1 MTRRFFRTVVLTG
14 ALASAGIAASAG
26 AAMARTGYDG
36 SWSVLII
43 TQSGACGPSY
53 RYGVEINNGSVFY
66 AGGGPVSLQG
76 RVARNGAVHVT
87 LSAGEQRA
95 YGSGPPV
102 ALPRRRVL
110 ARPGNGR
117 HVRRPMGGRTARLA
131 RPVARVEPSARHAVA
146 QRWAKPGTAARPT
159 RLALHLGRAT
169 RVIPLRPPQP
179 PSAIPAPALSGLARV

>member
-53 RYGVEINNGSVFY
+53 RYGVEISNGSVLY

-95 YGSGPPV
+95 YGSGRLSRYQGGGSWRGQGSSGTCAGRWV
-102 ALPRRRVL
+102 AERR
-110 ARPGNGR
+110 A
-117 HVRRPMGGRTARLA
+117 
-131 RPVARVEPSARHAVA
+131 
-146 QRWAKPGTAARPT
+146 
-159 RLALHLGRAT
+159 
-169 RVIPLRPPQP
+169 
-179 PSAIPAPALSGLARV
+179 